1 MAPKSPPQ
9 NDQPAD
15 EIFAALCL
23 KPAIGKTTLIR
34 LLADLFDA
42 TDQNWCGISV
52 DRSERLPL
60 RYPAGKVVQINLP
73 MDGEGRLDPYARTRA
88 FTALDTAIDQVAA
101 DRSTLLVDVGSGEYP
116 HALLDHASHARI
128 SSLLARRGLRLSA
141 LIVTTVDPMVMSD
154 VSRLVEA
161 VRTAL
166 PAARI
171 VVVLNERS
179 GPFSFVEDTEARKAW
194 TRQIAP
200 VLSMH
205 TSVTIPAL
213 PHGCWGRFED
223 QGLRFSDVGL
233 LDPETSEADERQ
245 LVAWARESRSL
256 AVSRH
261 GDVAGW
267 LHDARTVLAPL
278 VAAPPTDGVHHA

>member
-9 NDQPAD
+9 NDQPAG
-15 EIFAALCL
+15 EIIAAFGL
-23 KPAIGKTTLIR
+23 KSAIGKTTLIR

-60 RYPAGKVVQINLP
+60 RYPGKVAQINLP

-88 FTALDTAIDQVAA
+88 FTALDTAIDQVAG

-116 HALLDHASHARI
+116 HALLDHASRARI

-154 VSRLVEA
+154 VPRLVEA

-179 GPFSFVEDTEARKAW
+179 GPFSFAEDTEARKVW

-200 VLSMH
+200 VLSLH

-213 PHGCWGRFED
+213 PHGCWDRFED

-233 LDPETSEADERQ
+233 LDPEASEADERQ

-267 LHDARTVLAPL
+267 LHDAWTVLAPL
-278 VAAPPTDGVHHA
+278 VVAPAADGVHHA